1 MTRLCVNLILVGRWL
16 TFWSGWTK
24 SIDTRDYNRELNDC
38 LLQLWKIEYQH
49 SSSSS
54 LALFNLFISTI
65 NTSLNAGK
73 KVDGRKRNEIYCL
86 SAFTLKKLG
95 GVYPMFIPYVLKCL
109 RLTDLNDFWLVDLDR
124 LTQFIFDKETILF
137 PRGKFLEAIRQEY
150 LDYVLHENI
159 RNHLLGEDET
169 PQTIISRE
177 PTDFDC
183 FTWWQHSLQVIR
195 CISDERQ
202 SIDSIAS
209 SDLLR
214 HVDESNQTIYYTA
227 RSTNLIE

>member
-1 MTRLCVNLILVGRWL
+1 M
-16 TFWSGWTK
+16 
-24 SIDTRDYNRELNDC
+24 
-38 LLQLWKIEYQH
+38 
-49 SSSSS
+49 
-54 LALFNLFISTI
+54 
-65 NTSLNAGK
+65 NAGK
-73 KVDGRKRNEIYCL
+73 KVTSCKRNEIYCL

-95 GVYPMFIPYVLKCL
+95 GVYPVFIPSVLKCL
-109 RLTDLNDFWLVDLDR
+109 QLTDFNDFWLVDLDR

-137 PRGKFLEAIRQEY
+137 QRGEFIESIRQQY

-169 PQTIISRE
+169 PQTIVVRGS
-177 PTDFDC
+177 TDFDC

-214 HVDESNQTIYYTA
+214 HMDEANPTIYHTA
-227 RSTNLIE
+227 RSTNLIA